1 MLLEGEEG
9 PRASVVPEPA
19 DAAIR
24 GRRRRR
30 RELGE
35 DVAGASPAIGG
46 GGGTSTQNAGEEGS
60 CPRDVVQDLAR
71 AAVRP
76 VVVGLGRRG
85 RRRRQLG
92 EGVGREQVAAAGGG
106 GPDEDGRGAG
116 GAA

>member
-1 MLLEGEEG
+1 MIAFNPHCLVMLLEGEEG

-60 CPRDVVQDLAR
+60 CPRDVVQDHAR

-76 VVVGLGRRG
+76 VVVGLGRRIECRE
-85 RRRRQLG
+85 RRRRRRLHY
-92 EGVGREQVAAAGGG
+92 RMCGGG
-106 GPDEDGRGAG
+106 GG
-116 GAA
+116 G